1 MLPSLNI
8 SKMNQILAALIFF
21 TRLPFWKIKEVPQE
35 CFKHVVNYW
44 SFSGWLTGGMMALIF
59 WGASTILPHGV
70 AVILALTSRLLIT
83 GALHEDGLAD
93 FFDGF
98 GGGTNRESTLRIMK
112 DSHIGSYGVIGL
124 IFYFLLLLQMR
135 NLPLNFLCILVFCGD
150 CWCKFCA
157 SQLINCL
164 PYARKEEDSKA
175 KVVYNRMSCQELIS
189 AFICGLLPFVLLLP
203 VKMWPAILFP
213 LLAFVL
219 LCHLMKRRLQG
230 YTGDCCGA
238 AFLLCELAF
247 YIGSLV
253 LVYVYAGFGID
264 FLTDFVSVPFYFH

>member
-1 MLPSLNI
+1 
-8 SKMNQILAALIFF
+8 MNQILAALIFF

-112 DSHIGSYGVIGL
+112 DSHIGSYGVLGL
-124 IFYFLLLLQMR
+124 ILYYLLSFSLLVS
-135 NLPLNFLCILVFCGD
+135 LPAPVIPWVLCVADPF
-150 CWCKFCA
+150 CKFVC
-157 SQLINCL
+157 SFMLLFL
-164 PYARKEEDSKA
+164 PYARKEEESKA
-175 KVVYNRMSCQELIS
+175 KVVYT
-189 AFICGLLPFVLLLP
+189 A
-203 VKMWPAILFP
+203 
-213 LLAFVL
+213 
-219 LCHLMKRRLQG
+219 
-230 YTGDCCGA
+230 
-238 AFLLCELAF
+238 
-247 YIGSLV
+247 
-253 LVYVYAGFGID
+253 
-264 FLTDFVSVPFYFH
+264 

>member
-1 MLPSLNI
+1 
-8 SKMNQILAALIFF
+8 MNQILAALIFF

-35 CFKHVVNYW
+35 CFKHVVSYW

-112 DSHIGSYGVIGL
+112 DSHIGSYGVLGL
-124 IFYFLLLLQMR
+124 IIYYLLAYNLLVALPLTVTPFLLLSGDTWSKFISSNIMNLGEIVMSAMGGI
-135 NLPLNFLCILVFCGD
+135 LPLLLLPPSYWPVCIFPILVF
-150 CWCKFCA
+150 F
-157 SQLINCL
+157 
-164 PYARKEEDSKA
+164 
-175 KVVYNRMSCQELIS
+175 
-189 AFICGLLPFVLLLP
+189 FICR
-203 VKMWPAILFP
+203 M
-213 LLAFVL
+213 
-219 LCHLMKRRLQG
+219 MKRRLNG

-238 AFLLCELAF
+238 LFLLSEMSFWLGAVMSI
-247 YIGSLV
+247 YIK
-253 LVYVYAGFGID
+253 
-264 FLTDFVSVPFYFH
+264 

>member
-1 MLPSLNI
+1 
-8 SKMNQILAALIFF
+8 MNQILAALIFF

-112 DSHIGSYGVIGL
+112 DSHIGSYGVLGL
-124 IFYFLLLLQMR
+124 IIYYLFAYNLLVASLSSYSFL
-135 NLPLNFLCILVFCGD
+135 IT
-150 CWCKFCA
+150 
-157 SQLINCL
+157 
-164 PYARKEEDSKA
+164 
-175 KVVYNRMSCQELIS
+175 
-189 AFICGLLPFVLLLP
+189 
-203 VKMWPAILFP
+203 
-213 LLAFVL
+213 
-219 LCHLMKRRLQG
+219 KRRYL
-230 YTGDCCGA
+230 
-238 AFLLCELAF
+238 E
-247 YIGSLV
+247 
-253 LVYVYAGFGID
+253 
-264 FLTDFVSVPFYFH
+264 